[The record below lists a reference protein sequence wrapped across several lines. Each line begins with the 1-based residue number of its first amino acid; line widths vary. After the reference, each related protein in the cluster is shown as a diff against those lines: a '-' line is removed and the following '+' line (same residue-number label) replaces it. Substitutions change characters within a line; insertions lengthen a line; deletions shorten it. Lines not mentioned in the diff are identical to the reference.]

1 MIELRVLGSLDL
13 RDTDGRAVGSVLA
26 QPKRLALLVYLA
38 LGAPG
43 GFVRRDTLLATF
55 WPESDDERA
64 RGALRQAV
72 RYLRRS
78 LGEGVLVNRSDD
90 ELGVAAGALRCDAA
104 DLRAALGR
112 GDAAGALALYRGE
125 LLDGFFVAD
134 SPGFERWL
142 EAERAA
148 LRAEAT
154 AAAWTLA
161 DAASAAGDPA
171 AASEWGARAVAL
183 APLEEP
189 GVRRLM
195 AMLDAAGDRAGAVR
209 ACEAFT
215 RRLETEL
222 DLEPAPQ
229 TRALDEEIRRRETG
243 VPERGLTAAES
254 GSTDD
259 RPGSPA
265 PLPAAPERSSG
276 RAARRIAAPA
286 AVAVL
291 ALSGLAYVALPRPV
305 EPPLNPRRVV
315 VAPFE
320 NRTGDAALDPV
331 GSMAADWIIQ
341 GLAGRGALEVVP
353 VTAALASAR
362 QLNGSAASPGAEL
375 AARSVAR
382 ETGAGTAVVGAFYLQ
397 GDSLHFHARITDAAT
412 GRVLGAIGA
421 IGAPLDAPLEA
432 IDGLRERVL
441 LALAPLSDARDTH
454 VRLAR
459 APPSYEAY
467 RAYVTGFESFIQ
479 LDFPMALRHFERAA
493 AADSAFLMP
502 VIAAGI
508 MHTNLGNAAA
518 AEAAARRVE
527 RSRELLGTLE
537 LASLDMLQGWLRGD
551 DEAAYEAAVRQARIA
566 PGSIGEYQ
574 VAEQARR
581 LNRPR
586 ETVRVLTAM
595 GSERGELRGWFAYWR
610 ELTAA
615 HHMLG
620 AHREELRAARR
631 ARELYPTSARGLYH
645 EVLALAALGRVAEVN
660 ARVEER
666 LASPSREWPNPGAL
680 MAAAARELRA
690 HGRADAAQ
698 PLLERSI
705 AWYRSVP
712 AGGPHGWDAR
722 PSLASVLYEAG
733 RWEEAREIFAALSAE
748 DGENVGHRGHLGVI
762 AARLGDRARAERI
775 SAWLRDLERPYLH
788 GAHTLWRARIAAVLG
803 EREEAVDLLRRA
815 FAEGRQHGT
824 SHHTDI
830 DLDPL
835 GDHSAFRALMRPRE

>member
-38 LGAPG
+38 LAAPG

-78 LGEGVLVNRSDD
+78 LGDGVLVNRSDD
-90 ELGVAAGALRCDAA
+90 ELGIAASALRCDAA
-104 DLRAALGR
+104 ELRAALGR

-125 LLDGFFVAD
+125 LLDGFFVAE

-142 EAERAA
+142 EEERAA

-229 TRALDEEIRRRETG
+229 TRALAEEIRRREAG
-243 VPERGLTAAES
+243 VPEPGPPAAERAPTGEEAGGRTPPAAALARRSGRRPRRTAAA
-254 GSTDD
+254 GV
-259 RPGSPA
+259 
-265 PLPAAPERSSG
+265 
-276 RAARRIAAPA
+276 
-286 AVAVL
+286 VAVL
-291 ALSGLAYVALPRPV
+291 SLSALAYVALPRAV
-305 EPPLNPRRVV
+305 EPPLNPRRVM

-331 GSMAADWIIQ
+331 GSMAADWIVQ

-353 VTAALASAR
+353 VTAVLASAR
-362 QLNGSAASPGAEL
+362 HLNGSAASPGGEL

-382 ETGAGTAVVGAFYLQ
+382 ETGAGTAVSGAFYRQ
-397 GDSLHFHARITDAAT
+397 GDSLHFQARITDAAT
-412 GRVLGAIGA
+412 GRVLDAIGA
-421 IGAPLDAPLEA
+421 IGAPLEAPLGA
-432 IDGLRERVL
+432 IDRLRERVL

-467 RAYVTGFESFIQ
+467 RAYVSGFESFIR
-479 LDFPMALRHFERAA
+479 LDFPTALRHFERAA

-502 VIAAGI
+502 VVAAGI
-508 MHTNLGNAAA
+508 MHTNLGNPAA

-527 RSRELLGTLE
+527 RSRDLLGPLE
-537 LASLDMLQGWLRGD
+537 EASLDMLQGWLRGD
-551 DEAAYEAAVRQARIA
+551 DQAAYEAAVRQARIA

-595 GSERGELRGWFAYWR
+595 GAERGELRGWFAYWR

-615 HHMLG
+615 HHVLG

-631 ARELYPTSARGLYH
+631 ARELHPASPRALYH
-645 EVLALAALGRVAEVN
+645 EVLALAALGRVADVN
-660 ARVEER
+660 ARIDER
-666 LASPSREWPNPGAL
+666 LASPSREWPSPGAL

-690 HGRADAAQ
+690 HGRADAAR

-712 AGGPHGWDAR
+712 ADGPHGWDAR
-722 PSLASVLYEAG
+722 PGLASVLREAG
-733 RWEEAREIFAALSAE
+733 YGEEAREIFAVLAGE
-748 DGENVGHRGHLGVI
+748 NGENVGYQGHLGVI
-762 AARLGDRARAERI
+762 AAGRGNRAGAERI
-775 SAWLRDLERPYLH
+775 SAWLRDLEQPYLH
-788 GAHTLWRARIAAVLG
+788 GVNTLWRARIAAVLG
-803 EREEAVDLLRRA
+803 EREEAVALLRQA
-815 FAEGRQHGT
+815 FAEGRHHGT
-824 SHHTDI
+824 SHHTDV

-835 GDHSAFRALMRPRE
+835 RDHPAFRELMRPRD